1 MFFCWPIRKI
11 MRIPQPRV
19 TRAEAV
25 EIAGRLCK
33 ERGWTMK
40 NPSVVEELRTWVVWT
55 AGGMKPSPFVVI
67 DQQTGDVIRSG
78 CAPY

>member
-1 MFFCWPIRKI
+1 MFFCWITRKI
-11 MRIPQPRV
+11 LCIPQPKI

-25 EIAGRLCK
+25 EIAGHLCK

-55 AGGMKPSPFVVI
+55 AGGMKPSPFVAI
-67 DQQTGDVIRSG
+67 DQQTGEVVRSG

>member
-1 MFFCWPIRKI
+1 MFIYWIMREI
-11 MRIPQPRV
+11 MRIPQPKI

-25 EIAGRLCK
+25 EIAGRCCK

-40 NPSVVEELRTWVVWT
+40 NPSVVEELRTWLVWT
-55 AGGMKPSPFVVI
+55 AGGMKPSPFVAI
-67 DQQTGDVIRSG
+67 DQQTGDVVESG

>member
-11 MRIPQPRV
+11 MRIPQPKI

-25 EIAGRLCK
+25 EIAGRFCK

-40 NPSVVEELRTWVVWT
+40 NPSVVEELRTWLVWVQ
-55 AGGMKPSPFVVI
+55 GGMKPSPFVAI
-67 DQQTGDVIRSG
+67 DQQAGEVVRSG